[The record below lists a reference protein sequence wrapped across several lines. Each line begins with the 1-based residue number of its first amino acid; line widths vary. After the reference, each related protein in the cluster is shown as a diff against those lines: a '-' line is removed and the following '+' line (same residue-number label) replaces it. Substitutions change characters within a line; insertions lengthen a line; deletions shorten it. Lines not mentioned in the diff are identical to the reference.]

1 MMRLHSVNWT
11 KNNSNKGRDGKM
23 CTRRRQ
29 RRRTPDKVLPLRR
42 AAGKMKKKRIVAREP
57 LPVFAMLDTCFSMAV
72 QPERGGFT
80 SSDGGTHS
88 A

>member
-1 MMRLHSVNWT
+1 
-11 KNNSNKGRDGKM
+11 
-23 CTRRRQ
+23 
-29 RRRTPDKVLPLRR
+29 
-42 AAGKMKKKRIVAREP
+42 MKKKRIVAREP